1 MGIQNWSE
9 DIIILDLAAEPQ
21 TGDDLRSVIEVVRD
35 RGDCEVLVDFSGVD
49 IITSSSISALLK
61 LRKLLEDCGHRL
73 VFCSVAPATKG
84 VFILTG
90 LDEIFE
96 FYDDKCVALAALQ
109 LVKER

>member
-1 MGIQNWSE
+1 MSIQNWSD
-9 DIIILDLAAEPQ
+9 DIVLLDVAAEPQ
-21 TGDDLRSVIEVVRD
+21 TGEELRSVTEIVRD
-35 RGDCEVLVDFSGVD
+35 RGNCDVLIDFSGVD

-73 VFCSVAPATKG
+73 VFCSVAAATKG

-96 FYDDKCVALAALQ
+96 FFDDKFVALTALQ
-109 LVKER
+109 LVNQQ